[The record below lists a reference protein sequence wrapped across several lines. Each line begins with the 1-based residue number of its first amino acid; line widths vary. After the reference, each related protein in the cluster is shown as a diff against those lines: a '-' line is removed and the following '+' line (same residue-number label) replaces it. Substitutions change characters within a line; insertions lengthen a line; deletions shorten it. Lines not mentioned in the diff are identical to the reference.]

1 MPLCPYIREYD
12 HVFLCNH
19 FEQPWQKKSGS
30 LLKGQMYKPVDRKK
44 IEKSILTP
52 IGHLGK
58 NHPVAE
64 IKIQLQVPLTSR
76 I

>member
-1 MPLCPYIREYD
+1 MIMFFCATILSNRA
-12 HVFLCNH
+12 
-19 FEQPWQKKSGS
+19 KKKKWFFNKNSNVQASG
-30 LLKGQMYKPVDRKK
+30 QEK

-52 IGHLGK
+52 FGHLGK